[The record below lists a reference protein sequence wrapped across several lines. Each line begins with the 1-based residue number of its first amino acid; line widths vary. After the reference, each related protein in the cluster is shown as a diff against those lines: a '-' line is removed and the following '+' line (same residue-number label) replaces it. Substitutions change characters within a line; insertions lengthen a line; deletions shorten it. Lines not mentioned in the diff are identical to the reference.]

1 MKRVRVLVVDDAVAV
16 RRLVSEALSSDPGV
30 EVAGVAANGRIGLSR
45 IAQLSPDLVT
55 LDLEMPEM
63 DGMQT
68 LVELRRLYPTLPV
81 IMLSSYTKR
90 GARQTLEALA
100 RGATDYVPKP
110 DASQS
115 ASATI
120 EYLKRELLPRVRV
133 LGGLEGV
140 PTLVP
145 GPPPRR
151 TDEPGRP
158 LPLAPQPR
166 GPRRVDAVV
175 IGVSTGGPNAL
186 AATLHDLPEDLPV
199 PVLIVQHMP
208 ALFTGMLAE
217 RLRNVSRLDVQEAS
231 SGVTVE
237 PGRVWI
243 APGEYHMVVQ
253 RVASAVSIMLHQ
265 APPENSCR
273 PSVDVLFRS
282 VPAVWG
288 PNVLAVVLTGMGK
301 DGLAGC
307 RDIAAAGGQIVV
319 QDRATSVV
327 WGMPGY
333 VAEAGLANAVLP
345 LPEIGAE
352 IARRVQEN
360 RAGTQASPPT
370 GSPRG
375 PQ

>member
-1 MKRVRVLVVDDAVAV
+1 MKRIRVLVVDDAVAV
-16 RRLVSEALSSDPGV
+16 RRLVSEALSSDPSV

-45 IAQLSPDLVT
+45 IAQLSPDVIT

-63 DGMQT
+63 DGLQT
-68 LVELRRLYPTLPV
+68 LIELRRTYPTLPV

-115 ASATI
+115 ATATV

-140 PTLVP
+140 PAVP
-145 GPPPRR
+145 SSSPSRR
-151 TDEPGRP
+151 TEEAARP
-158 LPLAPQPR
+158 LTLAPLPR
-166 GPRRVDAVV
+166 GPRRVDVVV

-186 AATLHDLPEDLPV
+186 AATLSTLPADFPV

-217 RLRNVSRLDVQEAS
+217 RLRSVCKLDVQEAT
-231 SGVTVE
+231 SGTTVE
-237 PGRVWI
+237 PGRILI
-243 APGEYHMVVQ
+243 APGEFHMVVQ
-253 RVASAVSIMLHQ
+253 RVSSAVSVMLHQ

-288 PNVLAVVLTGMGK
+288 ANVLAAVLTGMGK

-307 RDIAAAGGQIVV
+307 REIAAAGGQIVV
-319 QDRATSVV
+319 QDRATSIV
-327 WGMPGY
+327 WGMPGF
-333 VAEAGLANAVLP
+333 VADAGLASAVLP
-345 LPEIGAE
+345 LDDVGPEIL
-352 IARRVQEN
+352 RRVQEG
-360 RAGTQASPPT
+360 RGTTLPCSP
-370 GSPRG
+370 G
-375 PQ
+375 PVAKATR